1 MVNRRQYT
9 PYRYKLHGRNRAR
22 RGRKV
27 AAVVTVVAVSLLLVA
42 MLAYDDW
49 PLRLA
54 NEAHED
60 LEDETNQDEGGA
72 AESAGLQETAPTGTD
87 DGQHTTN
94 SAAELKMHMLHLIN
108 AERSVAG
115 LDPVE
120 LGTNTAAQYHAS
132 SMLDSCTSG
141 HWGVDGLK
149 PYMRYSLAGGYQYN
163 AENVYGLSYCIKP
176 WENYITVHPKAEVSE
191 SMRSLMS
198 SSGHRD
204 NILDPH
210 HASVNVGLAWD
221 DYNMMVVQHFEYD
234 YASFSKK
241 PSIDDDVL
249 SFSLTT
255 KNGAMISD
263 DSTVQIQYDPPPYEL
278 TRGQIASTYCYDYG
292 LSAATIL
299 SPPPPGS
306 YYTDDSYQ
314 EHSSSKCPDPYR
326 IPPTTPAP
334 ESVWGALEAHR
345 QAVDSSGGSGNT
357 PARTVPFLVAD
368 RWDSSP
374 NHLNMASDISEILLE
389 HGVGVY
395 TITIWGF
402 ARGDTPIGE
411 YPVFYGI
418 HPPDGHG

>member
-1 MVNRRQYT
+1 MT
-9 PYRYKLHGRNRAR
+9 A
-22 RGRKV
+22 
-27 AAVVTVVAVSLLLVA
+27 VAVSLLLVT
-42 MLAYDDW
+42 MFAYDGW
-49 PLRLA
+49 PLRLV
-54 NEAHED
+54 NETHED
-60 LEDETNQDEGGA
+60 VGDETDPVGDGA
-72 AESAGLQETAPTGTD
+72 AEPSSLQETAPANTD
-87 DGQHTTN
+87 DEQQTVNGAAEPSSLQETAPANTDDEQQTVN
-94 SAAELKMHMLHLIN
+94 GAAELRMHMLRLIN
-108 AERSVAG
+108 AERAVAG

-120 LGTNTAAQYHAS
+120 LGTNTAAQYHAD

-149 PYMRYSLAGGYQYN
+149 PYMRYSLAGGHQYN

-176 WENYITVHPKAEVSE
+176 WENYVTVHPRAEVSE

-198 SSGHRD
+198 SPGHRD

-210 HASVNVGLAWD
+210 HVSVNVGLAWD

-241 PSIDDDVL
+241 PSIDGDVL

-255 KNGAMISD
+255 KNGATISD
-263 DSTVQIQYDPPPYEL
+263 DSTIQIQYDPPPYEL

-299 SPPPPGS
+299 PPLPPGS

-326 IPPTTPAP
+326 IPPTAPAP

-345 QAVDSSGGSGNT
+345 QAVDSSEGSDNA
-357 PARTVPFLVAD
+357 PARMVPFLVAD

-374 NHLNMASDISEILLE
+374 NHLNVVADISEIISE
-389 HGVGVY
+389 RGAGVY
-395 TITIWGF
+395 TITVWGF
-402 ARGDTPIGE
+402 VRGDAPIGE
-411 YPVFYGI
+411 YSVFYDI
-418 HPPDGHG
+418 RPPDG